1 MKGPIPK
8 IAYTPNMKKHLGM
21 IAGGTGLT
29 PMLQVIRAIVEN
41 PGITLHWSDFG
52 VIISLSLMTNPF
64 MLTADKTE
72 VTLVFANQS
81 ERDILLKR

>member
-41 PGITLHWSDFG
+41 PGIG
-52 VIISLSLMTNPF
+52 
-64 MLTADKTE
+64 
-72 VTLVFANQS
+72 
-81 ERDILLKR
+81 